1 MASPPVLSIQ
11 LYSLRNEGSLVT
23 QLDLA
28 QAAGFTAV
36 ETIERLME
44 DAERTRA
51 ELDARGLEAV
61 SGHVSFQAM
70 RERAQWVVTA
80 ARSLGIRTLVVP
92 ALPQPV
98 RPTDAQGWRAIGTEL
113 GQMAHRLAGEGLALA
128 FHNHAWEVE
137 PLPDATLPLD
147 LLLEAGAPGGLG
159 WQADLAWLVR
169 GGADPLALVD
179 RHAGRLTSVH
189 VKDIAP
195 DGEAQDEDGWADVGH
210 GTMDWPT
217 LWARCVDAGAG
228 LMIAEH
234 DLPSDA
240 ARFAR
245 RSFAAM
251 HDLVAGPGR

>member
-51 ELDARGLEAV
+51 ELDARGLEAM

-70 RERAQWVVTA
+70 RERAEWAVTA
-80 ARSLGIRTLVVP
+80 AKALGIRTLVVP

-98 RPTDAQGWRAIGTEL
+98 RPTDAQGWQTIGTEL
-113 GQMAHRLAGEGLALA
+113 GQMAHRLAGEGLTLA

-137 PLPDATLPLD
+137 PLPDAALPLD

-159 WQADLAWLVR
+159 WQADLAWAVR
-169 GGADPLALVD
+169 GGADPFALID
-179 RHAGRLTSVH
+179 RHAGRLMSVH

-195 DGEAQDEDGWADVGH
+195 GGEAQGEDGWADVGH
-210 GTMDWPT
+210 GTMDWRA

-234 DLPSDA
+234 DLPNDG